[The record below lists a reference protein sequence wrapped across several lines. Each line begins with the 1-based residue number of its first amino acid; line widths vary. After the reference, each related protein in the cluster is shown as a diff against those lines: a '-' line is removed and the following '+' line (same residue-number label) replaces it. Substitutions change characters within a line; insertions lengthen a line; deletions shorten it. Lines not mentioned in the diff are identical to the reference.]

1 VRALVEG
8 YLADEHIAAANLGC
22 PVAALGSEIPRQTDV
37 VGEASR
43 ERVTGLLEM
52 VRKTLPDGSSERA
65 YALTSSL
72 IGAVQLA
79 RALGD
84 PAQAMLRA
92 TRKMLIEQYD
102 RPA

>member
-1 VRALVEG
+1 MGRRIAKLRDAGASPVRALVEG

-52 VRKTLPDGSSERA
+52 VRKTCR
-65 YALTSSL
+65 T
-72 IGAVQLA
+72 V
-79 RALGD
+79 
-84 PAQAMLRA
+84 
-92 TRKMLIEQYD
+92 
-102 RPA
+102 RPNAPMR